1 MPLVESVEK
10 NIDIGHTV
18 GGIPKPMEQIL
29 QNKTMAKIKVIF
41 LFIIL
46 TMTFPINN
54 VFSENQNLQ
63 VQIFSLFLHGEI
75 LQTLNIER
83 SKIRYSLIT
92 SEDDFYI

>member
-46 TMTFPINN
+46 TMSFPINN

-63 VQIFSLFLHGEI
+63 VQIFSLVLHG
-75 LQTLNIER
+75 QTLNIER